1 MHIYY
6 KSVCTPSPNHCPLT
20 AACVLYCTALHW
32 TSCVAGHFPAS
43 KARLLKL
50 LDDVSPKGLLVLS
63 GDVHFAEIAGR
74 GGGDGSDSAGPSG
87 GGGDGNGGVGGG
99 NDVSED
105 DGHDQPKGSKTSSSS
120 EDGSDGGEPGG
131 GIDGSFGPI
140 EVTSSGMTH
149 SCSTPWFGFVCVP
162 VLSAFSA
169 HRWRG
174 LGGYPHINWGA
185 LELDWEKQ
193 EMHVQVKN
201 AEGTTVLEAR
211 KRIGVTEPVPLS
223 SSGGSSSARV
233 DGDTRGSGVV
243 AGIPSVYSTPPHQ
256 VSHTSGLH
264 AWFVYIAAFLGG
276 ILATIAFTNFNLKK

>member
-1 MHIYY
+1 MQYN
-6 KSVCTPSPNHCPLT
+6 SVFTPSPNHRPLT
-20 AACVLYCTALHW
+20 AACVLYCTALYW
-32 TSCVAGHFPAS
+32 TACVVGHFPAS

-87 GGGDGNGGVGGG
+87 GGGDGNGGGVGSG
-99 NDVSED
+99 NDVRED
-105 DGHDQPKGSKTSSSS
+105 EGHDQSKGGKTSSSI
-120 EDGSDGGEPGG
+120 EDASDGGERSGG
-131 GIDGSFGPI
+131 VGESFGPI

-149 SCSTPWFGFVCVP
+149 SCSSPWFGFVCVP

-174 LGGYPHINWGA
+174 LDGYPHINWGA

-193 EMHVQVKN
+193 EMHVQVKD
-201 AEGTTVLEAR
+201 AEGKTVLEAR

-223 SSGGSSSARV
+223 SSGGGSSARA
-233 DGDTRGSGVV
+233 DGDTRGSAVV
-243 AGIPSVYSTPPHQ
+243 TGIPSVYSTPPLQ

-276 ILATIAFTNFNLKK
+276 IVTTIAFTKL